1 MRATFTSLAIL
12 ATALAANAQF
22 SLTPKAGL
30 EPTRTSINYNDLRCL
45 SPLGSK
51 INPQIGLRLDYKFN
65 KTHGPYVG
73 VSTNRSI
80 TVMQFSNPETGV
92 NNYTAS
98 AGERQVRF
106 EGGYTYSSKPISLG
120 SKAGAS
126 TGSGASTRSGP
137 STRSGS
143 KASAKESPAKSEAR
157 NGCGR
162 YAQKNSCGNR
172 SKSPEKL
179 MAKNKGWTL
188 RIQPSAGLAYNPAG
202 KNNLVQEGGGNYQYN
217 AGNWKTALTAGTDL
231 EFGRGR
237 DRVFTL
243 GFQYLK
249 GLGNSNASITTQTG
263 TKATTT
269 YLSSRS
275 SAYNITLGIPFA
287 LSRQPR
293 FKHHDRDRVREKKQ
307 CIYYRP
313 CRRA

>member
-1 MRATFTSLAIL
+1 MRATFTSLALL

-51 INPQIGLRLDYKFN
+51 INPHIGLRLDYKF
-65 KTHGPYVG
+65 KKSHGPYIG

-80 TVMQFSNPETGV
+80 TAMEFSDPETGLT
-92 NNYTAS
+92 NFTAS
-98 AGERQVRF
+98 AGAQQVRF
-106 EGGYTYSSKPISLG
+106 EGGYAFSSKPIALG
-120 SKAGAS
+120 SKS
-126 TGSGASTRSGP
+126 GS
-137 STRSGS
+137 S
-143 KASAKESPAKSEAR
+143 KASVKQSPAKTEAKQ
-157 NGCGR
+157 GCHR
-162 YAQKNSCGNR
+162 SAAKNSCGSK

-179 MAKNKGWTL
+179 MAKNKGWTM
-188 RIQPSAGLAYNPAG
+188 RVQPSAGIAYNPAG
-202 KNNLVQEGGGNYQYN
+202 RANLVKENGTNYIYN
-217 AGNWKTALTAGTDL
+217 AGNWKAAATGGMDL

-237 DRVFTL
+237 DRVFTV

-275 SAYNITLGIPFA
+275 SSYNITLGVPFT
-287 LSRQPR
+287 LSKQQRS
-293 FKHHDRDRVREKKQ
+293 KHKDREIKIREKKQ

-313 CRRA
+313 CRGA

>member
-12 ATALAANAQF
+12 ATAMAANAQF

-51 INPQIGLRLDYKFN
+51 INPQIGLRLDYKFK
-65 KTHGPYVG
+65 KTHGPYIG

-80 TVMQFSNPETGV
+80 VVMQFSNPETGV

-98 AGERQVRF
+98 AGDRQVRF

-120 SKAGAS
+120 STSSGPS
-126 TGSGASTRSGP
+126 TGSGY
-137 STRSGS
+137 
-143 KASAKESPAKSEAR
+143 KATAKESPAKSEAKH
-157 NGCGR
+157 GCCR
-162 YAQKNSCGNR
+162 SAQKSSCGSR
-172 SKSPEKL
+172 SKSHEKL
-179 MAKNKGWTL
+179 MAKNKGWTM
-188 RIQPSAGLAYNPAG
+188 RIQPSAGLAYNPAA
-202 KNNLVQEGGGNYQYN
+202 KTNLIQEGGGNFQYN

-237 DRVFTL
+237 DRVFTV

-275 SAYNITLGIPFA
+275 SAYNITLGVPFTVSKQQR
-287 LSRQPR
+287 SRHKDHNSYR
-293 FKHHDRDRVREKKQ
+293 SREKKQ